1 MQGERRRRDV
11 FLDVLRPLARTTAYG
26 IALLLSAV
34 WVTSATASFMQPLF
48 DLGKA
53 RVGDS
58 IIAFGGLLHLSP
70 RAIFEL
76 AHMLVALKLLLGTY
90 LLVVVIFAAYE
101 RLRWRRSGDEM
112 LDIGLLAAAIASIIA
127 SGPLVIGGEGIR
139 VLVGELMLC
148 VIASGFATFAR
159 GSPMLEPAT
168 VIPISAMPISAEP
181 AEVQRQAA

>member
-53 RVGDS
+53 RIGDA
-58 IIAFGGLLHLSP
+58 IIAFGGLLHLP
-70 RAIFEL
+70 PQAIFEL
-76 AHMLVALKLLLGTY
+76 AHMLVGLKLLLGTY
-90 LLVVVIFAAYE
+90 LVIVVIFAAYQ

-112 LDIGLLAAAIASIIA
+112 LDIGLLASAVASIIA
-127 SGPLVIGGEGIR
+127 SGPLVIEGEGVR
-139 VLVGELMLC
+139 VLIGELMLC

-159 GSPMLEPAT
+159 GSPMPEPAT
-168 VIPISAMPISAEP
+168 IIPLPVTPISAEP

>member
-1 MQGERRRRDV
+1 MQGERRRRDA

-53 RVGDS
+53 RIGDA
-58 IIAFGGLLHLSP
+58 IIAFGGLLNLP
-70 RAIFEL
+70 PQAIFEL
-76 AHMLVALKLLLGTY
+76 AHMLVGLKLLLGTY
-90 LLVVVIFAAYE
+90 LVIVVIFAAYQ

-112 LDIGLLAAAIASIIA
+112 LDIGLLASAIASIIA

-159 GSPMLEPAT
+159 GSPMPEPAT
-168 VIPISAMPISAEP
+168 IIPLPVTPISAEP